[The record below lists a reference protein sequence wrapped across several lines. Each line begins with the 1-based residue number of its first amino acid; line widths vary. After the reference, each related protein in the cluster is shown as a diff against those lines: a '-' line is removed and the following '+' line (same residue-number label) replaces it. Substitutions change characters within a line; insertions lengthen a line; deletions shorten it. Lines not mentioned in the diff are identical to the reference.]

1 MLVKTLKRVREAEG
15 RLDVVVTSERVA
27 KVFRITG
34 LDALIPLHATVADA
48 LAELTVPA
56 ATLSIPPSVEHVRT
70 ARLVAPWPRPG
81 AGLDEET
88 VDDVRLAVG
97 EAVAR
102 AVLRHGAAE
111 IAAHVDV
118 VVRDDGL
125 DFEVEVRDRS
135 DVRRPRRGRRRRPR
149 PRRGA
154 RARAA
159 HPRRGPHPRVADD
172 LPRVR

>member
-1 MLVKTLKRVREAEG
+1 MPV
-15 RLDVVVTSERVA
+15 
-27 KVFRITG
+27 
-34 LDALIPLHATVADA
+34 
-48 LAELTVPA
+48 

-70 ARLVAPWPRPG
+70 ARLVAVAAARR

-118 VVRDDGL
+118 VVRDDGHG
-125 DFEVEVRDRS
+125 FEVEIHDRSAADVRD
-135 DVRRPRRGRRRRPR
+135 
-149 PRRGA
+149 
-154 RARAA
+154 
-159 HPRRGPHPRVADD
+159 DD
-172 LPRVR
+172 DGIALALVEALVPELRTHGEVLTLAWPTTSST

>member
-1 MLVKTLKRVREAEG
+1 
-15 RLDVVVTSERVA
+15 
-27 KVFRITG
+27 
-34 LDALIPLHATVADA
+34 
-48 LAELTVPA
+48 VPV

-70 ARLVAPWPRPG
+70 ARLVAVAAARR

-111 IAAHVDV
+111 IDAHVDV

-125 DFEVEVRDRS
+125 GFEVEIHDRSAASVRD
-135 DVRRPRRGRRRRPR
+135 
-149 PRRGA
+149 
-154 RARAA
+154 
-159 HPRRGPHPRVADD
+159 DD
-172 LPRVR
+172 DGIALALVEALVPELRTHGEVLTLAWPASPQA